1 MRVDALA
8 DLGINISIATAD
20 MIKYPFIAQAR
31 EFIAKKE
38 LEFKDIVDAPAV
50 RERAKQRITASFPN
64 QNTQITP
71 SKNTEIEIAS
81 YPTAIILASATED
94 PLLIQRYALHEAKII
109 KTYLQTEKNPAT
121 VSVIAKSFK
130 WQVRTD
136 TYGTWIYFTNFLKN
150 TSKGR
155 LTQVPKWKLGNR
167 ALEKGWVLVS
177 SEELSRLLQEEVQER
192 IEESLANK
200 VAALPKEI
208 QTDVD
213 ELKTEFLKIKPQL
226 EEKFDIGPCAEEGE
240 YPPCI
245 TTLINRAKSG
255 AHLSHTERIT
265 MVTYLLHQAIS
276 TEAIANLFCKVSDF
290 NAEKTKYQIENL
302 AGKTTGQP
310 YVTYNCSTLRTH
322 GVCLNTTDPICRRI
336 RNPLTYHKIKQNIP
350 QKLPTKKT

>member
-1 MRVDALA
+1 MV
-8 DLGINISIATAD
+8 
-20 MIKYPFIAQAR
+20 KYPFIAQAR

-50 RERAKQRITASFPN
+50 RERAKQRILASFPG
-64 QNTQITP
+64 QNAPMPP
-71 SKNTEIEIAS
+71 SRNTEIEIAS

-94 PLLIQRYALHEAKII
+94 SLLIQRYALYEAKII
-109 KTYLQTEKNPAT
+109 KTCLQSEKNPEI
-121 VSVIAKSFK
+121 VFVIARSFK

-136 TYGTWIYFTNFLKN
+136 TYGTWIHFANFLKN

-155 LTQVPKWKLGNR
+155 LTQVSRWKLVSR
-167 ALEKGWVLVS
+167 ALERGWVLVS

-192 IEESLANK
+192 IEESLDNK

-213 ELKTEFLKIKPQL
+213 ELKAEFLKVKPQL
-226 EEKFDIGPCAEEGE
+226 EEKFDIGPRAEEGE
-240 YPPCI
+240 YPPCV
-245 TTLINRAKSG
+245 TALINRAKSG

-265 MVTYLLHQAIS
+265 MVTYLLHQAVS
-276 TEAIANLFCKVSDF
+276 TDAIANLFSKVSDF

-322 GVCLNTTDPICRRI
+322 GVCLNTTDPICSRI
-336 RNPLTYHKIKQNIP
+336 RNPLTYHKIKQGT
-350 QKLPTKKT
+350 PTKNVTARN

>member
-1 MRVDALA
+1 MV
-8 DLGINISIATAD
+8 
-20 MIKYPFIAQAR
+20 KYPFIAQAR

-38 LEFKDIVDAPAV
+38 LDFKDIVDAPAV
-50 RERAKQRITASFPN
+50 RERAKQRILASFPG
-64 QNTQITP
+64 QNLSMPP

-94 PLLIQRYALHEAKII
+94 SLLIQRYALHEAKII
-109 KTYLQTEKNPAT
+109 KTYLQSEKNPAI
-121 VSVIAKSFK
+121 VFMIAKFFK
-130 WQVRTD
+130 WKIRTD
-136 TYGTWIYFTNFLKN
+136 TYGTWIHFTNFLKN

-155 LTQVPKWKLGNR
+155 LTQVSNWKLGSR
-167 ALEKGWVLVS
+167 ALEKGWVLVNS
-177 SEELSRLLQEEVQER
+177 AELSRLLQEEVQEK
-192 IEESLANK
+192 IEASLDNK

-208 QTDVD
+208 QQDVD
-213 ELKTEFLKIKPQL
+213 ELKAEFLKVKPQL
-226 EEKFDIGPCAEEGE
+226 EEKFDIGPRAEEGE

-245 TTLINRAKSG
+245 TALVNRAKSG

-265 MVTYLLHQAIS
+265 MVTYLLHQTVS
-276 TEAIANLFCKVSDF
+276 TDAIANLFSKVSDF

-336 RNPLTYHKIKQNIP
+336 RNPLTYHKIKQGTF
-350 QKLPTKKT
+350 TKNATAKN

>member
-8 DLGINISIATAD
+8 DLGIKISIATAD
-20 MIKYPFIAQAR
+20 MVKYPFIAQAR

-50 RERAKQRITASFPN
+50 RKRAKQRILASFPD
-64 QNTQITP
+64 QP
-71 SKNTEIEIAS
+71 LLPPDKNMEVEIAS

-94 PLLIQRYALHEAKII
+94 SLLITRYALHEAKII
-109 KTYLQTEKNPAT
+109 KRYLQSEKNPAI

-130 WQVRTD
+130 WQIRTD
-136 TYGTWIYFTNFLKN
+136 TYGTWIHFANFLKN

-155 LTQVPKWKLGNR
+155 LIQVSKWKLGNR
-167 ALEKGWVLVS
+167 ALDRGWVLVS

-192 IEESLANK
+192 IETSLNNK
-200 VAALPKEI
+200 VTALPPEI
-208 QTDVD
+208 QADVD
-213 ELKTEFLKIKPQL
+213 ELKEEFLKVKSQL
-226 EEKFDIGPCAEEGE
+226 EEKFDIGPRAEEGE

-245 TTLINRAKSG
+245 TALIDRAKSG

-265 MVTYLLHQAIS
+265 MVTYLLHQGVS
-276 TEAIANLFCKVSDF
+276 TDAIANLFSKVSDF

-336 RNPLTYHKIKQNIP
+336 RNPLTYHKIKQGIP
-350 QKLPTKKT
+350 AKNPTAKN